1 MTSIKSIWFYRDFIL
16 GSVRREFRA
25 KFQNSV
31 LGIFWVLLNPLAM
44 IFVYTVVFSHLMK
57 AKLPNVTGPFSYSI
71 YLCMGILSWSLFS
84 EITSRALNL
93 FLENANLLKK
103 IHFPKICL
111 PIILLINAWINFAII
126 FGLFVI
132 FLKLTGNFPGKIFLA
147 VIPIFLIMSLLAL
160 ALGLGLGILNVF
172 YRDIG
177 QVYGVFLQFW
187 FWLTPIVYS
196 IDILPPKVQ
205 MLLQFNPMTPLITAL
220 HQIAVYRQLPAWES
234 LLFPLIVALLLS
246 WWAVGLFRRHQHDL
260 MDEL

>member
-1 MTSIKSIWFYRDFIL
+1 MTSFKSIWFYRDFIL
-16 GSVRREFRA
+16 GSVKREFRA

-57 AKLPNVTGPFSYSI
+57 AKLPHVTGPFSYSI
-71 YLCMGILSWSLFS
+71 YLCTGILSWSLFS

-93 FLENANLLKK
+93 FLDNANLLKK
-103 IHFPKICL
+103 IQFPKICL
-111 PIILLINAWINFAII
+111 PIIMIFNAWINFTII
-126 FGLFVI
+126 FGLFII
-132 FLKLTGNFPGKIFLA
+132 FLTLSGNFPGKIFLA
-147 VIPIFLIMSLLAL
+147 VIPILLIMSLFAL

-177 QVYGVFLQFW
+177 QAYAVFLQFW

-196 IDILPPKVQ
+196 FDILPPKVQ
-205 MLLQFNPMTPLITAL
+205 MFLQFNPMTPLITAL
-220 HQIAVYRQLPAWES
+220 HKVVVYRQLPAWES
-234 LLFPLIVALLLS
+234 LLFPLGVSILLV
-246 WWAVGLFRRHQHDL
+246 WWAVSLFRRLQHDL

>member
-1 MTSIKSIWFYRDFIL
+1 
-16 GSVRREFRA
+16 V
-25 KFQNSV
+25 
-31 LGIFWVLLNPLAM
+31 
-44 IFVYTVVFSHLMK
+44 
-57 AKLPNVTGPFSYSI
+57 
-71 YLCMGILSWSLFS
+71 
-84 EITSRALNL
+84 
-93 FLENANLLKK
+93 
-103 IHFPKICL
+103 
-111 PIILLINAWINFAII
+111 II

-132 FLKLTGNFPGKIFLA
+132 FLKLTSNFPGKIFLA

-160 ALGLGLGILNVF
+160 GLGLGLGILNVF

-205 MLLQFNPMTPLITAL
+205 MLLQLNPMTPLITAL
-220 HQIAVYRQLPAWES
+220 HKIAVYRQLPAWES

>member
-1 MTSIKSIWFYRDFIL
+1 MTSFQSIWLYRDFIL
-16 GSVRREFRA
+16 GSVKREFRA

-31 LGIFWVLLNPLAM
+31 LGIFWVFFNPLAM

-57 AKLPNVTGPFSYSI
+57 AKLPDVMGPFSYGI
-71 YLCMGILSWSLFS
+71 YLCIGILSWSLFS

-93 FLENANLLKK
+93 FLDNANLLKK
-103 IHFPKICL
+103 VHFPKICL
-111 PIILLINAWINFAII
+111 PIILLINAWINFVII
-126 FGLFVI
+126 FGVFII
-132 FLKLTGNFPGKIFLA
+132 FLTLSGNFPGEIFLA

-160 ALGLGLGILNVF
+160 GLGLGLGVLNVF

-177 QVYGVFLQFW
+177 QGYTVFLQFW

-196 IDILPPKVQ
+196 IDILPPKLQ
-205 MLLQFNPMTPLITAL
+205 TILQFNPMTPLITAL

-234 LLFPLIVALLLS
+234 LMLPLIVAVLLS
-246 WWAVGLFRRHQHDL
+246 WWALRLFKRHQHDL

>member
-1 MTSIKSIWFYRDFIL
+1 
-16 GSVRREFRA
+16 
-25 KFQNSV
+25 
-31 LGIFWVLLNPLAM
+31 
-44 IFVYTVVFSHLMK
+44 MK

-132 FLKLTGNFPGKIFLA
+132 FLKLTSNFPGKIFLA

-177 QVYGVFLQFW
+177 QVYAVFLQFW

-234 LLFPLIVALLLS
+234 LLFPLVVALLLS
-246 WWAVGLFRRHQHDL
+246 WWAVGLFKRHQHDV